1 MKMKNSSGFSLIEV
15 MIALVVLGVG
25 MLGISKMQAILIQS
39 SANADQR
46 SVAVELAQEKIDDLK
61 SFARRDV
68 GTSTDSI
75 PDIWTVGL
83 QPEQL
88 SFQHIA
94 TNKGG
99 QLASVDFSDPTK
111 LIKPYEGSPYAYALS
126 WDVVDYYF
134 PDPDASE
141 AAKTADELSG
151 TIPTIPDYKKVT
163 VTVKWRDQGDASK
176 EHSVL
181 LTTIIDSYSPSLT
194 AFSDNPQEGGDPVTA
209 AYTPE
214 AAPDVINVHVDT
226 GDDKFRQT
234 SKPLPDVVKTASDSN
249 TIVSF
254 DVVTFSNN
262 QIFPNKAE
270 SQEQYVTVDCTCQFA
285 GEAAGRTAAHAL
297 WDDETDTRFDSSG
310 EVLVKT
316 TAVPVDNANA
326 AEGYCTICCRD
337 HHDTSAEP
345 IKYVEGSFTGDH
357 PHYKLDGSVA
367 NPETGDIYRESCR
380 FKRIDGVLRVYQDWK
395 LHDITTMLRADLADG
410 EALQS
415 TYSEY
420 VRNYVLDHVTGSLT
434 ATKPDA
440 ATKVITSLGAQH
452 QLQSRG
458 IYIDTVYDPL
468 SALSSTAYKLY
479 VSDESHEDRL
489 DKVPFSEINL
499 TLLSAWSSSDS
510 ANVSVTNEPVATVAD
525 PSNDYYG
532 TYSRGFIT
540 AQAESTGT
548 QVTSTISDNNNG
560 FTGLTDP
567 SNADVS
573 DPVTVDVGPSA
584 GDITVTGTYTF
595 TFPNGDDTVDKT
607 DISFTGLG
615 NDCSLLTGNT
625 FTCSLNNPWSGEIKV
640 KVTVNGSNKC
650 SGEATYTALD
660 LTSDQAVNL
669 TGTCS

>member
-1 MKMKNSSGFSLIEV
+1 MMKIKNSSGFSLIEV

-46 SVAVELAQEKIDDLK
+46 SVAVELAQEKIDDLR
-61 SFARRDV
+61 SFAHLTV

-75 PDIWTVGL
+75 PDTWILGL
-83 QPEQL
+83 APEQL
-88 SFQHIA
+88 SFEHIA

-99 QLASVDFSDPTK
+99 QLGSVDFSDPTE
-111 LIKPYEGSPYAYALS
+111 LIRPYNESAYAYALS

-141 AAKTADELSG
+141 AAKTEDELSG
-151 TIPTIPDYKKVT
+151 TVPPIPDYKKVT

-176 EHSVL
+176 EHSVS
-181 LTTIIDSYSPSLT
+181 LTTIIDAYSPVLT
-194 AFSDNPQEGGDPVTA
+194 AFSDNQQQGGDPVTA
-209 AYTPE
+209 AYAPE

-226 GDDKFRQT
+226 GNDKYRQT
-234 SKPLPDVVKTASDSN
+234 SKPLPDVIKTGHDSN

-262 QIFPNKAE
+262 QIFPYKAE
-270 SQEQYVTVDCTCQFA
+270 SQEQYVTLDCTCQFA

-297 WDDETDTRFDSSG
+297 WDDETDTRFDSPG
-310 EVLVKT
+310 EVLLKT

-357 PHYKLDGSVA
+357 PHYKLNGSVA
-367 NPETGDIYRESCR
+367 NPATNDIYRESCR

-410 EALQS
+410 ESLQS
-415 TYSEY
+415 TYSDY
-420 VRNYVLDHVTGSLT
+420 VRNYVLDKVTGTST
-434 ATKPDA
+434 AIKPDA
-440 ATKVITSLGAQH
+440 ETKVTATLGGQY

-479 VSDESHEDRL
+479 VSDVSHEDRL

-499 TLLSAWSSSDS
+499 TLLSAWESD
-510 ANVSVTNEPVATVAD
+510 APTNVSVTNEPVAIVED
-525 PSNDYYG
+525 PSVDYYG
-532 TYSRGFIT
+532 TYSRGLIT
-540 AQAESTGT
+540 AHAVSTGT
-548 QVTSTISDNNNG
+548 KVTSTISGNNNG
-560 FTGLTDP
+560 FTEITDP
-567 SNADVS
+567 TNTDVS
-573 DPVTVDVGPSA
+573 DAITVDVEP
-584 GDITVTGTYTF
+584 
-595 TFPNGDDTVDKT
+595 
-607 DISFTGLG
+607 
-615 NDCSLLTGNT
+615 
-625 FTCSLNNPWSGEIKV
+625 
-640 KVTVNGSNKC
+640 
-650 SGEATYTALD
+650 
-660 LTSDQAVNL
+660 
-669 TGTCS
+669 